1 MFKKVLPHHFHC
13 RDWGGVTAEEFMAS
27 LDAWL
32 RYYNEERPKEAL
44 GWMSPM
50 EYRRSLGLAA

>member
-1 MFKKVLPHHFHC
+1 
-13 RDWGGVTAEEFMAS
+13 
-27 LDAWL
+27 